1 MKIANCGL
9 QIGDSEFRNS
19 KSAISDG
26 FSLAEV
32 LAAVL
37 VLGLLLVGIAHLSAR
52 VYQATRQ
59 GHRLLREWQAA
70 LADLPAVEV
79 CQARPLD
86 SPQWRYRPEPTPAV
100 WPRTGALGPL
110 TCR

>member
-1 MKIANCGL
+1 MGTAHGGRRTAKLAV
-9 QIGDSEFRNS
+9 
-19 KSAISDG
+19 SAG

-52 VYQATRQ
+52 LHQATRQ

-70 LADLPAVEV
+70 LADLPAGEV
-79 CQARPLD
+79 CQARPFD
-86 SPQWRYRPEPTPAV
+86 GARWRYRPEPTPAV
-100 WPRTGALGPL
+100 WPRTEALGPW

>member
-1 MKIANCGL
+1 MRTSPWTIRRSPCA
-9 QIGDSEFRNS
+9 IG
-19 KSAISDG
+19 G

-52 VYQATRQ
+52 VEQITRQ
-59 GHRLLREWQAA
+59 GHQLLREWQAT
-70 LADLPAVEV
+70 LADLPADEV
-79 CQARPLD
+79 CQSRPLD
-86 SPQWRYRPEPTPAV
+86 SPRWRYRPEPTPAL
-100 WPRTGALGPL
+100 WPRAEKLGPL